1 MSDGNADPGDG
12 GLPPG
17 GVGGVGPLG
26 TAPVVPPFQPPFL
39 ALLDRYMD
47 SHLPIFADSD
57 VTPLIQGTAY
67 FPSLAAAINT
77 LSGDITKQF
86 IYITGWL
93 LDPDFSLAG
102 VGGAPTVIDLLAAKA
117 KAGAD
122 VCVLGWIMPPTVL
135 PKVMARGGDP
145 GGMLS
150 INRQTMSFID
160 KLRKAEPNMA
170 EKAVLNILSHP
181 AGAVHMKMAIVGSD
195 SQTTGFTGGMD
206 MGAQRHWPTWHDV
219 SVMVKGSVLQTFVE
233 AFRLMWNEIQKRPAA
248 TVTINTLPKMPPI
261 TMTTHSSAM
270 GTLSARLLAG
280 ASSKTLRTQSVR
292 TLPKFDFPWWTSI
305 SSVLPT
311 NDPLSYA
318 PNGLMEVKQVWQKA
332 ISAAQTY
339 IYIEDQGFSSSDVY
353 DWINTVFKA
362 SPKMRVI
369 IVTGV
374 KDPNDAPNNRSIAVF
389 NSFINNNL
397 LKGITAQADLDR
409 IGIFSHKTKI
419 VHTKSTIVD
428 DQWALIGSANCMRR
442 GLFTDFEHS
451 VSFMDEAGTAVPAYR
466 TDLWGKHLSS
476 QIPDLNAALAA
487 WFANPAALAR
497 LKLPLPATPP
507 LSADDQ
513 IMYDEIDD
521 ANSQNTWG
529 NGLKTLK
536 SKKAG
541 SSS

>member
-1 MSDGNADPGDG
+1 MSDGNADPGDGGLPPGGVG

-195 SQTTGFTGGMD
+195 S
-206 MGAQRHWPTWHDV
+206 
-219 SVMVKGSVLQTFVE
+219 
-233 AFRLMWNEIQKRPAA
+233 
-248 TVTINTLPKMPPI
+248 
-261 TMTTHSSAM
+261 
-270 GTLSARLLAG
+270 
-280 ASSKTLRTQSVR
+280 
-292 TLPKFDFPWWTSI
+292 
-305 SSVLPT
+305 
-311 NDPLSYA
+311 
-318 PNGLMEVKQVWQKA
+318 
-332 ISAAQTY
+332 
-339 IYIEDQGFSSSDVY
+339 
-353 DWINTVFKA
+353 
-362 SPKMRVI
+362 
-369 IVTGV
+369 
-374 KDPNDAPNNRSIAVF
+374 
-389 NSFINNNL
+389 
-397 LKGITAQADLDR
+397 
-409 IGIFSHKTKI
+409 
-419 VHTKSTIVD
+419 
-428 DQWALIGSANCMRR
+428 
-442 GLFTDFEHS
+442 
-451 VSFMDEAGTAVPAYR
+451 
-466 TDLWGKHLSS
+466 
-476 QIPDLNAALAA
+476 
-487 WFANPAALAR
+487 
-497 LKLPLPATPP
+497 
-507 LSADDQ
+507 
-513 IMYDEIDD
+513 
-521 ANSQNTWG
+521 
-529 NGLKTLK
+529 
-536 SKKAG
+536 
-541 SSS
+541 